1 MSPNLT
7 LKTQVWRFIVTGGL
21 SAIVDFG
28 LYVLL
33 YKAVGLQ
40 VDLAKAISF
49 VVGTI
54 TAYLI
59 NRRWTFQ
66 AEPSTARFI
75 AVMALYALTFAVQVG
90 LNHFVPASVRLPGV
104 GRAGGIRHRAGH
116 RDGDQLHRP
125 AGRDIPAALSQ
136 KRQAVPSSRCLRPR
150 TRRLTGWGRTAPSV
164 AQVLS
169 TPDPEVIAKAV
180 SQARRERGVIA
191 RGLGRSY
198 GDNAQNGGGLVV
210 DMTALNRIHTI
221 DGDTRLVD
229 LDGGVSLDTL
239 MKAALPFGLWVPVLP
254 GTRQVTVGGAIAC
267 DIHGKNHHSAGS
279 FGNHVR
285 SMDLLTADGEIR
297 HADPRT
303 VRRRELFW
311 ATVGG
316 NGLTGII
323 LRATI
328 EMTPT
333 ETAYFI
339 ADGDVTTSLDETIAF
354 HSDGSEANYTYSS
367 AWFDAISAPPK
378 LGRAAISRGS
388 LARLDQL
395 PEKLQRRPAEIRC
408 AATAYAARY
417 LSRTDWPTS
426 TPSCPIGELWY
437 RKSGTYRGKV
447 QNLTQF
453 YHPLD
458 MFGEWNRAY
467 GPAGFL
473 QYQFVVPT
481 EAVDEFKGI
490 IVDIQRSGH
499 YSFLNVFKLFGP
511 GNQAP
516 LSFPIPGWNVCVDFP
531 IKSGLNEFL
540 NELDRRVLEFGGRLY
555 TAKDSRTTA
564 ETFHAMYPRIDEWI
578 AVRRKVDPERRVRL
592 RHGPT
597 LGAALDGAHGS

>member
-1 MSPNLT
+1 MSAT
-7 LKTQVWRFIVTGGL
+7 TTK
-21 SAIVDFG
+21 
-28 LYVLL
+28 
-33 YKAVGLQ
+33 
-40 VDLAKAISF
+40 
-49 VVGTI
+49 
-54 TAYLI
+54 
-59 NRRWTFQ
+59 
-66 AEPSTARFI
+66 
-75 AVMALYALTFAVQVG
+75 
-90 LNHFVPASVRLPGV
+90 RLM
-104 GRAGGIRHRAGH
+104 
-116 RDGDQLHRP
+116 
-125 AGRDIPAALSQ
+125 
-136 KRQAVPSSRCLRPR
+136 
-150 TRRLTGWGRTAPSV
+150 GWARTAPSV

-169 TPDPEVIAKAV
+169 TPDPETIVKAV
-180 SQARRERGVIA
+180 ANADGRGLIA

-210 DMTALNRIHTI
+210 DMTALNKIHSM
-221 DGDTRLVD
+221 DRDSHLVD
-229 LDGGVSLDTL
+229 VDGGVNLDQL
-239 MKAALPFGLWVPVLP
+239 MRAALPLGLWVPVLP
-254 GTRQVTVGGAIAC
+254 GTRQVTIGGAIAC

-285 SMDLLTADGEIR
+285 SMDLLTADGQ
-297 HADPRT
+297 
-303 VRRRELFW
+303 VRRLTPDGDDAELFW

-328 EMTPT
+328 AMTPT

-339 ADGDVTTSLDETIAF
+339 ADGDVTRTLDETIAF
-354 HSDGSEANYTYSS
+354 HSDGSEDDYTYSS

-388 LARLDQL
+388 LATLDQL
-395 PEKLQRRPAEIRC
+395 PKKLQKNPLKFDAPQLLTVPDIVPNGMLVGKY
-408 AATAYAARY
+408 TFG
-417 LSRTDWPTS
+417 
-426 TPSCPIGELWY
+426 PIGELWY

-467 GPAGFL
+467 GPAGFG

-481 EAVDEFKGI
+481 EAVDEFKRI

-499 YSFLNVFKLFGP
+499 YSFLNVFKLFGA

-531 IKSGLNEFL
+531 IKPGLGEFL

-555 TAKDSRTTA
+555 TAKDNRTTA

-578 AVRRKVDPERRVRL
+578 AVRRKVDPDGVFASDMARRL
-592 RHGPT
+592 E
-597 LGAALDGAHGS
+597 LL

>member
-1 MSPNLT
+1 MFRT
-7 LKTQVWRFIVTGGL
+7 
-21 SAIVDFG
+21 DFPTT
-28 LYVLL
+28 
-33 YKAVGLQ
+33 
-40 VDLAKAISF
+40 AK
-49 VVGTI
+49 
-54 TAYLI
+54 
-59 NRRWTFQ
+59 
-66 AEPSTARFI
+66 
-75 AVMALYALTFAVQVG
+75 
-90 LNHFVPASVRLPGV
+90 
-104 GRAGGIRHRAGH
+104 
-116 RDGDQLHRP
+116 
-125 AGRDIPAALSQ
+125 
-136 KRQAVPSSRCLRPR
+136 
-150 TRRLTGWGRTAPSV
+150 RLTGWGRTAPTV

-169 TPDPEVIAKAV
+169 TPDPEVIVKAV
-180 SQARRERGVIA
+180 ARAAEQPDRGVLA

-198 GDNAQNGGGLVV
+198 GDNAQNGGGLVI
-210 DMTALNRIHTI
+210 DMNALHRIHSINT
-221 DGDTRLVD
+221 DDALVD
-229 LDGGVSLDTL
+229 VDAGVNLDQL
-239 MKAALPFGLWVPVLP
+239 MRAALPLGLWVPVLP
-254 GTRQVTVGGAIAC
+254 GTRQVTIGGAIAC

-285 SMDLLTADGEIR
+285 SMDLLTADGQV
-297 HADPRT
+297 RT
-303 VRRRELFW
+303 ITPTGPGSDLFW

-328 EMTPT
+328 AMTPT

-339 ADGDVTTSLDETIAF
+339 ADGDVTHSLDETIAF
-354 HSDGSEANYTYSS
+354 HSDGTEDNYTYSS

-388 LARLDQL
+388 LATLDQL
-395 PEKLQRRPAEIRC
+395 PAKLQKNPLKFDAPQLLTLPDIFPNGL
-408 AATAYAARY
+408 ANKYTFM
-417 LSRTDWPTS
+417 
-426 TPSCPIGELWY
+426 PIGELWY

-467 GPAGFL
+467 GSDGFS

-481 EAVDEFKGI
+481 DAVEEFKAI
-490 IVDIQRSGH
+490 LVDIQRSGF

-531 IKSGLNEFL
+531 IKPGLNEFL
-540 NELDRRVLEFGGRLY
+540 NGLDQRVLEFGGRLY

-578 AVRRKVDPERRVRL
+578 ALRRKVDPDGVFASDMARRL
-592 RHGPT
+592 E
-597 LGAALDGAHGS
+597 LL

>member
-1 MSPNLT
+1 MS
-7 LKTQVWRFIVTGGL
+7 
-21 SAIVDFG
+21 
-28 LYVLL
+28 
-33 YKAVGLQ
+33 
-40 VDLAKAISF
+40 
-49 VVGTI
+49 
-54 TAYLI
+54 
-59 NRRWTFQ
+59 
-66 AEPSTARFI
+66 STPE
-75 AVMALYALTFAVQVG
+75 T
-90 LNHFVPASVRLPGV
+90 
-104 GRAGGIRHRAGH
+104 
-116 RDGDQLHRP
+116 
-125 AGRDIPAALSQ
+125 
-136 KRQAVPSSRCLRPR
+136 AVP
-150 TRRLTGWGRTAPSV
+150 TRLTGWGRTAPSV
-164 AQVLS
+164 AEVLR

-180 SQARRERGVIA
+180 ARAADSGGVSHGRGVIA

-198 GDNAQNGGGLVV
+198 GDNAQNGGGLVIDMSSLNKIHSISADTKLADV
-210 DMTALNRIHTI
+210 DAGVN
-221 DGDTRLVD
+221 
-229 LDGGVSLDTL
+229 LDQL

-285 SMDLLTADGEIR
+285 SMELLTADGEI
-297 HADPRT
+297 HHLTPDGPDSADA
-303 VRRRELFW
+303 ELFW

-339 ADGDVTTSLDETIAF
+339 ADGDVTASLDETIAL

-378 LGRAAISRGS
+378 LGRAAVSRGS
-388 LARLDQL
+388 LATLDQL
-395 PEKLQRRPAEIRC
+395 PAKL
-408 AATAYAARY
+408 ARNP
-417 LSRTDWPTS
+417 LKFDAPQLLTLPDIFPNGLANKFTFG
-426 TPSCPIGELWY
+426 PIGELWY
-437 RKSGTYRGKV
+437 RKSGTYRGKI

-473 QYQFVVPT
+473 QYQFVIPT
-481 EAVDEFKGI
+481 EAVDEFKKI
-490 IVDIQRSGH
+490 IVDIQASGH

-516 LSFPIPGWNVCVDFP
+516 LSFPIPGWNICVDFP
-531 IKSGLNEFL
+531 IKPGLNEFVS
-540 NELDRRVLEFGGRLY
+540 ELDRRVMEFGGRLY

-578 AVRRKVDPERRVRL
+578 AVRRKVDPNRVFASDMARRL
-592 RHGPT
+592 E
-597 LGAALDGAHGS
+597 LL

>member
-1 MSPNLT
+1 MFPT
-7 LKTQVWRFIVTGGL
+7 T
-21 SAIVDFG
+21 
-28 LYVLL
+28 
-33 YKAVGLQ
+33 
-40 VDLAKAISF
+40 
-49 VVGTI
+49 
-54 TAYLI
+54 
-59 NRRWTFQ
+59 
-66 AEPSTARFI
+66 TAR
-75 AVMALYALTFAVQVG
+75 
-90 LNHFVPASVRLPGV
+90 
-104 GRAGGIRHRAGH
+104 
-116 RDGDQLHRP
+116 
-125 AGRDIPAALSQ
+125 LS
-136 KRQAVPSSRCLRPR
+136 
-150 TRRLTGWGRTAPSV
+150 GWGRTAPTV

-180 SQARRERGVIA
+180 AQVADAGPRHANRGVIA

-198 GDNAQNGGGLVV
+198 GDNAQNGGGLVI
-210 DMTALNRIHTI
+210 DMTPLNRIHSI
-221 DGDTRLVD
+221 VAETRIVD
-229 LDGGVSLDTL
+229 VDAGVSLDTL

-285 SMDLLTADGEIR
+285 SIDLLTADGAIR
-297 HADPRT
+297 RLTPDGAEAD
-303 VRRRELFW
+303 LFW

-323 LRATI
+323 LRATV

-339 ADGDVTTSLDETIAF
+339 ADGDVTTGLDETIAF
-354 HSDGSEANYTYSS
+354 HSDGSEDEYTYSS

-395 PEKLQRRPAEIRC
+395 PPKLQRDPLRFEAPQLLTLPDVFPNGLANKY
-408 AATAYAARY
+408 TFG
-417 LSRTDWPTS
+417 
-426 TPSCPIGELWY
+426 PIGELWY

-481 EAVDEFKGI
+481 AAVDEFKSI

-516 LSFPIPGWNVCVDFP
+516 LSFPMPGWNVCVDFP
-531 IKSGLNEFL
+531 IKAGLGEFV
-540 NELDRRVLEFGGRLY
+540 NQLDSRVLEFSGRLY
-555 TAKDSRTTA
+555 TAKDSRTSA

-578 AVRRKVDPERRVRL
+578 AVRRKADPNGVFISDMARRL
-592 RHGPT
+592 E
-597 LGAALDGAHGS
+597 LW

>member
-1 MSPNLT
+1 MS
-7 LKTQVWRFIVTGGL
+7 VTH
-21 SAIVDFG
+21 
-28 LYVLL
+28 
-33 YKAVGLQ
+33 K
-40 VDLAKAISF
+40 
-49 VVGTI
+49 
-54 TAYLI
+54 
-59 NRRWTFQ
+59 
-66 AEPSTARFI
+66 
-75 AVMALYALTFAVQVG
+75 
-90 LNHFVPASVRLPGV
+90 
-104 GRAGGIRHRAGH
+104 
-116 RDGDQLHRP
+116 
-125 AGRDIPAALSQ
+125 
-136 KRQAVPSSRCLRPR
+136 
-150 TRRLTGWGRTAPSV
+150 RLTGWGRTAPTV
-164 AQVLS
+164 AQVLT
-169 TPDPEVIAKAV
+169 TPDPDEIAKAV
-180 SQARRERGVIA
+180 AQAGPRGVIA

-210 DMTALNRIHTI
+210 EMSELNRIHSCGPDSTV
-221 DGDTRLVD
+221 VD
-229 LDGGVSLDTL
+229 VDAGVSLDQL

-285 SMDLLTADGEIR
+285 SMELLTADGQVR
-297 HADPRT
+297 HLTPDGAEAD
-303 VRRRELFW
+303 LFW

-339 ADGDVTTSLDETIAF
+339 ADGDVTRTLDETIAL

-367 AWFDAISAPPK
+367 AWFDAISKPPK
-378 LGRAAISRGS
+378 LGRAAVSRGS
-388 LARLDQL
+388 LATLDQL
-395 PEKLQRRPAEIRC
+395 PPKLQRDPLKFDAPQLLTLPDVFPNGL
-408 AATAYAARY
+408 ANKFTFG
-417 LSRTDWPTS
+417 
-426 TPSCPIGELWY
+426 PIGELWY
-437 RKSGTYRGKV
+437 RKSGTYRGKI

-481 EAVDEFKGI
+481 AAVDEFKAI
-490 IVDIQRSGH
+490 IYDIQASGH

-531 IKSGLNEFL
+531 IKAGLNEL
-540 NELDRRVLEFGGRLY
+540 VTELDRRVTEFGGRLY

-578 AVRRKVDPERRVRL
+578 AVRRRVDPDGVFMSDMARRL
-592 RHGPT
+592 E
-597 LGAALDGAHGS
+597 LQ

>member
-1 MSPNLT
+1 MS
-7 LKTQVWRFIVTGGL
+7 VTH
-21 SAIVDFG
+21 
-28 LYVLL
+28 
-33 YKAVGLQ
+33 K
-40 VDLAKAISF
+40 
-49 VVGTI
+49 
-54 TAYLI
+54 
-59 NRRWTFQ
+59 
-66 AEPSTARFI
+66 
-75 AVMALYALTFAVQVG
+75 
-90 LNHFVPASVRLPGV
+90 
-104 GRAGGIRHRAGH
+104 
-116 RDGDQLHRP
+116 
-125 AGRDIPAALSQ
+125 
-136 KRQAVPSSRCLRPR
+136 
-150 TRRLTGWGRTAPSV
+150 RLTGWGRTAPTV
-164 AQVLS
+164 AQVLT
-169 TPDPEVIAKAV
+169 TPDPDEIAKAV
-180 SQARRERGVIA
+180 AQAGPRGVIA

-210 DMTALNRIHTI
+210 EMSELNRIHSCGPDSTV
-221 DGDTRLVD
+221 VD
-229 LDGGVSLDTL
+229 VDAGVSLDQL

-285 SMDLLTADGEIR
+285 SMELLTADGQVR
-297 HADPRT
+297 HLTPDGAEAD
-303 VRRRELFW
+303 LFW

-339 ADGDVTTSLDETIAF
+339 ADGDVTRTLDETIAL

-367 AWFDAISAPPK
+367 AWFDAISKPPK
-378 LGRAAISRGS
+378 LGRAAVSRGS
-388 LARLDQL
+388 LATLDQL
-395 PEKLQRRPAEIRC
+395 PPKLQRDPLKFDAPQLLTLPDVFPNGL
-408 AATAYAARY
+408 ANKFTFG
-417 LSRTDWPTS
+417 
-426 TPSCPIGELWY
+426 PIGELWY
-437 RKSGTYRGKV
+437 RKSGTYRGKI

-481 EAVDEFKGI
+481 AAVDEFKAI
-490 IVDIQRSGH
+490 IYDIQASGH
-499 YSFLNVFKLFGP
+499 YSFLNMFKLFGP

-531 IKSGLNEFL
+531 IKAGLNEL
-540 NELDRRVLEFGGRLY
+540 VTELDRRVTEFGGRLY

-578 AVRRKVDPERRVRL
+578 AVRRRVDPDGVFMSDMARRL
-592 RHGPT
+592 E
-597 LGAALDGAHGS
+597 LQ

>member
-1 MSPNLT
+1 MSAT
-7 LKTQVWRFIVTGGL
+7 
-21 SAIVDFG
+21 
-28 LYVLL
+28 
-33 YKAVGLQ
+33 
-40 VDLAKAISF
+40 
-49 VVGTI
+49 
-54 TAYLI
+54 TAP
-59 NRRWTFQ
+59 Q
-66 AEPSTARFI
+66 
-75 AVMALYALTFAVQVG
+75 
-90 LNHFVPASVRLPGV
+90 
-104 GRAGGIRHRAGH
+104 
-116 RDGDQLHRP
+116 
-125 AGRDIPAALSQ
+125 
-136 KRQAVPSSRCLRPR
+136 
-150 TRRLTGWGRTAPSV
+150 RLTGWGRTAPSV
-164 AQVLS
+164 AEVLS
-169 TPDPEVIAKAV
+169 TPDPEVIVTAV
-180 SQARRERGVIA
+180 TRAAQDNADGRHRGVIA

-198 GDNAQNGGGLVV
+198 GDNAQNGGGLVI
-210 DMTALNRIHTI
+210 DMTALNRIHHM
-221 DGDTRLVD
+221 DQQTRIVD
-229 LDGGVSLDTL
+229 VDGGVSLDQL
-239 MKAALPFGLWVPVLP
+239 MKAALPLGLWIPVLP
-254 GTRQVTVGGAIAC
+254 GTRQVTIGGAIAC

-285 SMDLLTADGEIR
+285 SMDLLTGDGQV
-297 HADPRT
+297 RT
-303 VRRRELFW
+303 VTPQGPDSELFW

-339 ADGDVTTSLDETIAF
+339 ADGDVTRSLDETIAF

-367 AWFDAISAPPK
+367 AWFDAIAAPPK

-395 PEKLQRRPAEIRC
+395 PVKLQRNPLKFDAPQLLTLPNFFPNGL
-408 AATAYAARY
+408 ANKYTFG
-417 LSRTDWPTS
+417 
-426 TPSCPIGELWY
+426 PIGELWY
-437 RKSGTYRGKV
+437 RKSGHYRGKV

-481 EAVDEFKGI
+481 EAVDEFKAI

-511 GNQAP
+511 GNSAP

-531 IKSGLNEFL
+531 IKAGLGEFVT
-540 NELDRRVLEFGGRLY
+540 ELDRRVLQFGGRLY
-555 TAKDSRTTA
+555 TAKDSRTSA

-578 AVRRKVDPERRVRL
+578 AVRRKADPAGVFASDMARRL
-592 RHGPT
+592 E
-597 LGAALDGAHGS
+597 LL